1 MKWRKG
7 SQVATFSFECNLNTS
22 MNTMYTEWF
31 AQLAQIIEDNINEV
45 EARFTPKDPIKM
57 DEGGH
62 SSREGWIQTHK
73 VIRGNVFEK
82 GTVNYSCVT
91 GEFDPRF
98 AKEIPGTTDKN
109 RQYYATGISVVLH
122 PTNPWVPA
130 MHFNTRYLKTHEKEW
145 FGGGMDLTPCLD
157 NETFK
162 IGYHRE
168 LKKVCDL
175 YDATWYDKFSKACDE
190 YFYLP
195 HRKETRGIG
204 GLFFEYYDPKDMDFK
219 FVERL
224 GIKFAD
230 VMRTTAI
237 NYMNNNYTDEHKD
250 IQKIKRG
257 RYVEFNLL
265 YDRGTK
271 FGFKT
276 GGNMEAILMSLPPD
290 VSWP

>member
-1 MKWRKG
+1 M
-7 SQVATFSFECNLNTS
+7 TS
-22 MNTMYTEWF
+22 VF
-31 AQLAQIIEDNINEV
+31 AVLIDADNIPAPVIGKALTILKTRGRIVICKVFGDFSRPALAPWKQVCLTYNL
-45 EARFTPKDPIKM
+45 EAIMAWHKSGKN
-57 DEGGH
+57 
-62 SSREGWIQTHK
+62 SSDLKLCQACTHML
-73 VIRGNVFEK
+73 
-82 GTVNYSCVT
+82 YSHPTINDYVLVT
-91 GEFDPRF
+91 GD
-98 AKEIPGTTDKN
+98 GDYTTVIQD
-109 RQYYATGISVVLH
+109 
-122 PTNPWVPA
+122 
-130 MHFNTRYLKTHEKEW
+130 LKTHDKQW

-157 NETFK
+157 DEKFRVK
-162 IGYHRE
+162 YHQE
-168 LKKVCDL
+168 LKKICDL
-175 YDATWYDKFSKACDE
+175 YDTTWYDKFSKACDE

-204 GLFFEYYDPKDMDFK
+204 GLFFEYYSPEDMDFK
-219 FVERL
+219 FVERM